1 MALPRPHKDVP
12 SELRP
17 LLGRKFTPMSGAVRR
32 RTGLEKPSVMDSS
45 ANAPQLSQSLL
56 NPNRAKSSSS
66 HLRTTSP
73 NKQEL
78 TIEAKI
84 TKESVSIEILQLGYP
99 QSYIDFF
106 TLTDEKHFDLDIR
119 DSGLTMLRDRLTSA
133 ERLNRE
139 GDTENSV
146 TGYRDLG
153 SYFQKQSQYPEACYF
168 YDRSIKIAN
177 YHGLSEQEA
186 LAYQGLGCCQYE
198 IGDTEKAVEM
208 FEKGLDIAES
218 NALSNIVRL
227 ISKDL
232 LTTYKQLAEGLER
245 SDISQALFYY
255 EKCKETA
262 GKARD
267 LVAEGT
273 SSYKIGTLHFE
284 LGNYNEA
291 LRYHKSY
298 YSLSQQAGHEL
309 GITESLAAIAQTYK
323 ALGSIPQAIDHL
335 EKLQEKALVTGNI
348 RAQAEASLSLGLLYQ
363 SQGMN
368 KKAVELLENHFSLAK
383 QIADRKMID
392 IARVKLGIIQACS
405 SQETYIDTVT
415 DNLKGLLAWKI
426 KRTKF

>member
-1 MALPRPHKDVP
+1 M
-12 SELRP
+12 
-17 LLGRKFTPMSGAVRR
+17 
-32 RTGLEKPSVMDSS
+32 RTV
-45 ANAPQLSQSLL
+45 
-56 NPNRAKSSSS
+56 
-66 HLRTTSP
+66 SP

-84 TKESVSIEILQLGYP
+84 TKESVSIEILQMGYP

-106 TLTDEKHFDLDIR
+106 YLTDEKQYNIELR
-119 DSGLTMLRDRLTSA
+119 ESGLTVLKDRLTSA

-139 GDTENSV
+139 GDTEKAV
-146 TGYRDLG
+146 MGYRDLG
-153 SYFQKQSQYPEACYF
+153 SYFQKQSQFTEACYF

-186 LAYQGLGCCQYE
+186 LAYQGLGCCQFE
-198 IGDTEKAVEM
+198 IGNTEKAVEM
-208 FEKGLDIAES
+208 FEKGLDIAEANS
-218 NALSNIVRL
+218 LNHIVRL

-245 SDISQALFYY
+245 SDISQALFYF

-267 LVAEGT
+267 LINEGT
-273 SSYKIGTLHFE
+273 ASYKIGTLNFE

-298 YSLSQQAGHEL
+298 YSLSQQASYEV

-323 ALGSIPQAIDHL
+323 ALGSINQAIEHL
-335 EKLQEKALVTGNI
+335 EKLQEKALNTGNI

-363 SQGMN
+363 SQGLN
-368 KKAVELLENHFSLAK
+368 KKSVELLENHFSLAK
-383 QIADRKMID
+383 QLADRKMID
-392 IARVKLGIIQACS
+392 IARVKLGVIQACC
-405 SQETYIDTVT
+405 SQDSYIDVVS
-415 DNLKGLLAWKI
+415 DNLKALLAWKI

>member
-1 MALPRPHKDVP
+1 M
-12 SELRP
+12 
-17 LLGRKFTPMSGAVRR
+17 
-32 RTGLEKPSVMDSS
+32 
-45 ANAPQLSQSLL
+45 QQSL
-56 NPNRAKSSSS
+56 RGKSSNSNI
-66 HLRTTSP
+66 RTASP

-84 TKESVSIEILQLGYP
+84 TKESVSIEILQLGFP

-106 TLTDEKHFDLDIR
+106 YLTDEHHYNIDLR
-119 DSGLTMLRDRLTSA
+119 DSLLTQLKDRLTSA
-133 ERLNRE
+133 ERLNRD
-139 GDTENSV
+139 GDTENAV
-146 TGYRDLG
+146 MGYRDLG
-153 SYFQKQSQYPEACYF
+153 SYFQKQGQFSEACYF

-186 LAYQGLGCCQYE
+186 QAYQGLGSCKFE
-198 IGDTEKAVEM
+198 IGDIEKAVEM
-208 FEKGLDIAES
+208 FERGLDIAETNS
-218 NALSNIVRL
+218 LTLIVRQ
-227 ISKDL
+227 ISKEL

-262 GKARD
+262 GKARE
-267 LVAEGT
+267 LKEEGT
-273 SSYKIGTLHFE
+273 SSYKIGTLNYE

-298 YSLSQQAGHEL
+298 YSLSQQAGYDI
-309 GITESLAAIAQTYK
+309 GITEALAAIAQTYK

-335 EKLQEKALVTGNI
+335 EKLQEKALVTSNI

-368 KKAVELLENHFSLAK
+368 KKSVELLENHFSLAK
-383 QIADRKMID
+383 QLGDRKMID
-392 IARVKLGIIQACS
+392 IARVKLGVIQAS
-405 SQETYIDTVT
+405 AAQESYIEVVS
-415 DNLKGLLAWKI
+415 DNLKTLLAWRI